1 MKKITLTLTAMLIS
15 ICAHAQV
22 FMGVSVSGTTTEFAN
37 QLKPKGFVLS
47 SESTPTLIVMT
58 GNLGGE
64 SVELLIAGTP
74 KTHMTA
80 KLVVIYPKEETWHSL
95 LVDYNKVKKI
105 ITEKY
110 GEPDKG
116 YEFFSDPYS
125 LGDGYELQAVR
136 LEKCFYLQVWNAN
149 EKFPN
154 QTLAVRMNKG
164 LYVSLVYE
172 NDAMMLQKETE
183 QKQIDDSTY

>member
-1 MKKITLTLTAMLIS
+1 MKKITLYLTATLIS

-22 FMGVSVSGTTTEFAN
+22 FMGVPVSGTTSEFAN
-37 QLKPKGFVLS
+37 ELKLKGFVLS
-47 SESTPTLIVMT
+47 AESVPTLVVMS
-58 GNLGGE
+58 GKLGGE

-74 KTHMTA
+74 KNHMTA
-80 KLVVIYPKEETWHSL
+80 KMVVLYPKEETWYSL
-95 LVDYNKVKKI
+95 LGDYNKVKKI

-116 YEFFSDPYS
+116 YEFFNDPYS

-136 LEKCFYLQVWNAN
+136 LEKCFYLQVWHAN

-154 QTLAVRMNKG
+154 QTLAVRINKG

-172 NDAMMLQKETE
+172 NDAMMLLKESE
-183 QKQIDDSTY
+183 QKQIDESTY

>member
-1 MKKITLTLTAMLIS
+1 MSEKGQFYSEKVHTLTRFPNWYAR
-15 ICAHAQV
+15 H
-22 FMGVSVSGTTTEFAN
+22 
-37 QLKPKGFVLS
+37 
-47 SESTPTLIVMT
+47 
-58 GNLGGE
+58 
-64 SVELLIAGTP
+64 
-74 KTHMTA
+74 
-80 KLVVIYPKEETWHSL
+80 
-95 LVDYNKVKKI
+95 KVKKI

-172 NDAMMLQKETE
+172 NDAMMLQKESE